1 MAKKKEQTIGEMVRE
16 ALKEL
21 SESLLDLMTPK
32 DFKLTEES
40 DDVDKPTKE
49 VVGVSPFVMAEVTKV
64 PKRARTK
71 SGKYKAD
78 DKSTKDVNE
87 AWVGGKAPKKKAK
100 RKTKRKK

>member
-1 MAKKKEQTIGEMVRE
+1 MTIGKTIRK

-21 SESLLDLMTPK
+21 SDGILGMIGPK
-32 DFKLTEES
+32 DFKIT
-40 DDVDKPTKE
+40 DDNDIGQYIGLKRDKK
-49 VVGVSPFVMAEVTKV
+49 

-78 DKSTKDVNE
+78 DKKTKDVNE

-100 RKTKRKK
+100 RKTKGKK

>member
-1 MAKKKEQTIGEMVRE
+1 MTIGETIRK
-16 ALKEL
+16 AIKEV
-21 SESLLDLMTPK
+21 SDGFLDLMTPK
-32 DFKLTEES
+32 DFKLDEGAMTP
-40 DDVDKPTKE
+40 VK
-49 VVGVSPFVMAEVTKV
+49 

-100 RKTKRKK
+100 RKTKGKK